1 MASKYPTYAGKAIF
15 LQVVVEGFPLDKPTT
30 ETQLRTWV
38 KAAGM
43 PHCAATDAP
52 GAGQAAKAALGGKD
66 WGYLVE
72 VATMKI
78 IARNLGNLAPLFAK
92 LDTLP

>member
-15 LQVVVEGFPLDKPTT
+15 LQIVVEGFPLDKSAT

-38 KAAGM
+38 KAASM
-43 PHCAATDAP
+43 PHAAATDPP
-52 GAGQAAKAALGGKD
+52 GAGQVVKAALGGKD
-66 WGYLVE
+66 TGYLVE

-78 IARNLGNLAPLFAK
+78 IAKSLGDLSPLFAK